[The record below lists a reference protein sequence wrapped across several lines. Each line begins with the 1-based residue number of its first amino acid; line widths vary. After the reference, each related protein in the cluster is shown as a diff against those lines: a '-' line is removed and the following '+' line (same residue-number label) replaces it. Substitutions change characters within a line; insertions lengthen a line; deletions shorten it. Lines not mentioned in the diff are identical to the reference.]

1 MGWGSCVSASV
12 TISQQTHHPPY
23 YLLYN
28 IYTGSA
34 GLEFLAYTVSIF
46 SFLRLGRRVS
56 VSVFMAGGGLALL
69 ATPAL
74 RTEAGRAALA
84 QLGKFMITA
93 SFAMVYQ

>member
-12 TISQQTHHPPY
+12 TISQQAHHIISC
-23 YLLYN
+23 N
-28 IYTGSA
+28 TYTGSA

>member
-1 MGWGSCVSASV
+1 MGILCLSFDRNQSTGPP
-12 TISQQTHHPPY
+12 THHIISC
-23 YLLYN
+23 N
-28 IYTGSA
+28 TYTGSA